1 MRISK
6 CYIAGFGR
14 IKDFKYEFKD
24 GFNIILEENGWGK
37 TTFSIFLKSMFY
49 GLEYSPNRRKAL
61 TERRHYMPWDG
72 GVFGGSL
79 EFYTDKK
86 GYRIEREFG
95 RTDKED
101 TLKLINLE
109 TGRECDDFK
118 DPIGEEL
125 FGVDRESFE
134 KSIFIAQSSMETGIT
149 DRINTKV
156 GNLSETK
163 DDIDVFE
170 AAGERIED
178 TRKIYM
184 RSGRINP
191 GKLIEIRERI
201 RDGKKNA
208 EDIPSLEAAYTLQKE
223 IMDDRIQTIEALKKD
238 KEKLQKE
245 ISEQGKSA
253 QTLGALK
260 EKKEQYEKT
269 LKTIEEL
276 DAFFSKG
283 IPEGDTISEIE
294 NDIQTL
300 SVDKRSLNAKERES
314 IEDEEAA
321 RLEKLFISGI
331 PDVDELNRWQNQAD
345 RLKEL
350 RMKRESSRLT
360 TDDEKELKNLKE
372 FFIKGRPTHEAI
384 TEILKKEGQ
393 IHALEGEEDALDKN
407 REKLNTERIRIKK
420 REEEKE
426 RGAGYFFVIM
436 ILLLLAAAGVFM
448 FVIKGNEGHLIG
460 ASAAGAAGFMLVI
473 DILRIFGEFSKK
485 KGRALRM
492 DIEENE
498 ISERLTELEEEK
510 DTVRRGIED
519 FLNLYMTQNKVGL
532 MDRIAEVQRKL
543 DRLEHLEKLDGDLM
557 NKNSE
562 ALEELS
568 EKQLALYT
576 ALHDYADNYGMDLFH
591 EMSEQRL
598 LKQLFSDRER
608 EVSRRKLQGDLGLLQ
623 NRIQGTENNVIR
635 FLDSYPFDEKN
646 SNYTRD
652 DYAGRISIIKSNKE
666 RVETLEKNAALL
678 SEEMK
683 KLTEEL
689 PNDGKEAETDIDELQ
704 NRAFKIDESL
714 TENMNYLQKDKE
726 TLSDTSEKL
735 INRQEEKD
743 RTEVLEE
750 KEKLLSYRVEILSKA
765 KNYLQEARDK
775 FMARYMEPLQ
785 KGMEHYM
792 SLIYPNIS
800 NAPQKGTFELD
811 LDLNIRFRSNGKT
824 VESEYLSEGYQDM
837 AALSVRLALIDAM
850 YDKEQPTVIMDDPFA
865 GLDKEKVESG
875 LDLMDKLG
883 EKRQI
888 IYFTCH
894 PSRAK

>member
-14 IKDFKYEFKD
+14 LKDFKYEFKD

-49 GLEYSPNRRKAL
+49 GMEYSPNKKKTL

-72 GVFGGSL
+72 GVYGGSL
-79 EFYTDKK
+79 EFYTEKG
-86 GYRIEREFG
+86 GYRIERTFG
-95 RTDKED
+95 RSDKED
-101 TLKLINLE
+101 EFKLIKLE
-109 TGRECDDFK
+109 TGRESDDYS

-134 KSIFIAQSSMETGIT
+134 KSIFIAQSSMKTGIT

-178 TRKIYM
+178 TKKIYT

-191 GKLIEIRERI
+191 GKLVEIRDRI
-201 RDGKKNA
+201 KEGRKNA
-208 EDIPSLEAAYTLQKE
+208 EEIPALEAAFEKQKE
-223 IMDDRIQTIEALKKD
+223 IMEDRINTLEALKKD

-245 ISEQGKSA
+245 ISERGKSA
-253 QTLGALK
+253 QTIGALK
-260 EKKEQYEKT
+260 EKKEQYAKT
-269 LKTIEEL
+269 SHTIEEL
-276 DAFFSKG
+276 DAFFSNG
-283 IPEGDTISEIE
+283 IPENDTISEIE
-294 NDIQTL
+294 RDIQTL
-300 SVDKRSLNAKERES
+300 GVDKRSLNAKERES
-314 IEDEEAA
+314 ITEEEAE
-321 RLEKLFISGI
+321 RLSKLFREKL
-331 PDVDELNRWQNQAD
+331 PEVEELNRWQNQAD

-360 TDDEKELKNLKE
+360 TDDEKELKTLKE

-393 IHALEGEEDALDKN
+393 MHALEGEEDAIGKN
-407 REKLNTERIRIKK
+407 LEKLSDERNRA
-420 REEEKE
+420 RERDDEKE
-426 RGAGYFFVIM
+426 KGAGYFFAIM
-436 ILLLLAAAGVFM
+436 IILLLAAAIVFA
-448 FVIKGNEGHLIG
+448 FIIKGNEGSVIG
-460 ASAAGAAGFMLVI
+460 GGAAASAGLLLIADVIRVIRGAN
-473 DILRIFGEFSKK
+473 RKK
-485 KGRALRM
+485 RRATRM
-492 DIEENE
+492 DREEKEIEDRRQEV
-498 ISERLTELEEEK
+498 SEEK
-510 DTVRRGIED
+510 DGIRRNIEE

-568 EKQLALYT
+568 EKQLSLYT
-576 ALHDYADNYGMDLFH
+576 SLHDYADNYGMDLFH
-591 EMSEQRL
+591 EMCEQRL
-598 LKQLFSDRER
+598 LKQLFSDRDK
-608 EVSRRKLQGDLGLLQ
+608 EVARRKLQGDLTLLR
-623 NRIQGTENNVIR
+623 NRIEGTENSIKK
-635 FLDSYPFDEKN
+635 FLSAFPLDEQE
-646 SNYTRD
+646 SDDAEDNYVSQI
-652 DYAGRISIIKSNKE
+652 ALIKSNKE
-666 RVETLEKNAALL
+666 RIKTLESNAEMLK
-678 SEEMK
+678 EEMDRLSK
-683 KLTEEL
+683 EL
-689 PNDGKEAETDIDELQ
+689 PNDGKESEADIDELQ
-704 NRAFKIDESL
+704 DRAVKIDESI

-775 FMARYMEPLQ
+775 FMARYMDPLQ

-792 SLIYPNIS
+792 SLIYPNIENS
-800 NAPQKGTFELD
+800 SQKGTFELD

-875 LDLMDKLG
+875 LNLMDKLG
-883 EKRQI
+883 ERRQI

-894 PSRAK
+894 PSRA